1 MLPNSQLEELC
12 SHQELCSHL
21 KSPSLT
27 QTIQNLDNNLKSIQP
42 NNSQAVQII
51 TYTLLATAV
60 VGIAVYHYIKGQEE
74 LPSSQGV
81 LINSKKTQNN

>member
-27 QTIQNLDNNLKSIQP
+27 QTIQTLSSSLKRLEP
-42 NNSQAVQII
+42 DNSQLTQTI

-60 VGIAVYHYIKGQEE
+60 VGIAVYHYIKNQE
-74 LPSSQGV
+74 QC
-81 LINSKKTQNN
+81 